1 MARVVH
7 ACPGPWPRHG
17 VLAEN
22 GMQTAN
28 NHVNLAPALLL
39 YYRTRSTS
47 CAWLAGMNRNASQ
60 QQSRYFALAPPLP
73 TGLVLPAAHAQ
84 PRRDEGQA
92 QVRGAAALLAC
103 AVCSLSVERAAAE
116 QCKLAPHLR
125 TRHQRWEPTIA
136 ALLCSP
142 AAWCSLERKAWMPAA
157 SPASGTRYVAL
168 LCLPAAMPCN
178 CLRRCACLPQHRLL
192 GSLAVS
198 HLRRTGTFKMHHCR
212 RR

>member
-60 QQSRYFALAPPLP
+60 QQSRYFALAPPPLP

-116 QCKLAPHLR
+116 HCKLAPHLR

-142 AAWCSLERKAWMPAA
+142 QRGVHWRGRRGCRRRHPRVVL
-157 SPASGTRYVAL
+157 GT
-168 LCLPAAMPCN
+168 
-178 CLRRCACLPQHRLL
+178 LRCCACLPRCPAIACVAV
-192 GSLAVS
+192 LAC
-198 HLRRTGTFKMHHCR
+198 RGTACWGR
-212 RR
+212 WQ